1 MVEDADRPLV
11 VFITV
16 IGAEPA
22 PRGTFT
28 DMEVAVALTTVARLA
43 PKNTA
48 LEAEVVLKLVPVIV
62 TVAPT
67 AALAGVKPVMV
78 GTCAFSKKEENRPI
92 IVKEKGLKDRFNF
105 NNIRI

>member
-1 MVEDADRPLV
+1 MV

-16 IGAEPA
+16 IGAEAA
-22 PRGTFT
+22 PIGTLT
-28 DMEVAVALTTVARLA
+28 DMEVAVELTTVALLP

-48 LEAEVVLKLVPVIV
+48 FDTAVVLKLVPVMVIV
-62 TVAPT
+62 VPAAP
-67 AALAGVKPVMV
+67 LAGEKPVMV

-105 NNIRI
+105 NNILIKLGP